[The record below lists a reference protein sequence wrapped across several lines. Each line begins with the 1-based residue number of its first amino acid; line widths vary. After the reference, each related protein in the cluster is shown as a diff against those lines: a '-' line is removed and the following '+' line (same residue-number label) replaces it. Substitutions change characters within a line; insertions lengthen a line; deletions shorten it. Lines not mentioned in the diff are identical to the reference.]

1 MTGETDLEILLQS
14 LSAELTEDVF
24 VFATLP
30 DGAMPR
36 GIHPRMMFQET
47 EGTTIVLTRQEA
59 TERDIT
65 FEFPCR
71 MITLNIHSSLDAVG
85 FIAVIAAEL
94 AKHGMGVN
102 PVSAFY
108 HDHLFVPED
117 RKDDAMKILEGIA
130 EKARLR
136 KGPAMNGG

>member
-1 MTGETDLEILLQS
+1 MTGETNLEILLQS
-14 LSAELTEDVF
+14 LSAEADDDVF
-24 VFATLP
+24 VFVTLP
-30 DGAMPR
+30 DDMIPED
-36 GIHPRMMFQET
+36 IHPKMVFQEA
-47 EGTTIVLTRQEA
+47 EGTTIIIPRQEA
-59 TERDIT
+59 MERDIA

-108 HDHLFVPED
+108 HDHLFVPEN

-130 EKARLR
+130 KKAHLQ
-136 KGPAMNGG
+136 GGFL